1 MVELSMSEAG
11 MVKVLSMRLSMI
23 ASAVVR
29 SQLLMQ
35 FSQLID
41 MAYLGDTDKERR
53 SKMVSEIDEL
63 IERLS
68 KYEDVDE

>member
-63 IERLS
+63 SERLS